1 MNHFVSTNLNWSSSD
16 SADIIS
22 LQQVT
27 QSLYHSRVS
36 GLKLIL
42 SVSYSLL
49 HSTQILSNRNKK
61 QTRLLS
67 VMIYILRD
75 SIDDVVLATEKV
87 V

>member
-27 QSLYHSRVS
+27 QKSLSLTS
-36 GLKLIL
+36 FWSKLIL

-49 HSTQILSNRNKK
+49 HSTQTLSNKNKK

-75 SIDDVVLATEKV
+75 SIDQRSLGN
-87 V
+87 